1 MIAKKL
7 YELTD
12 VIFNRDKLIV
22 SVIGDGEEYIQNEKY
37 LSDFINIV
45 PDKKYPAVTRNIKL
59 SRVKKRT
66 KLRHRLIMLQE
77 QAIS

>member
-45 PDKKYPAVTRNIKL
+45 PDKNIL
-59 SRVKKRT
+59 P
-66 KLRHRLIMLQE
+66 
-77 QAIS
+77 